1 MNSPEMNHLLPSLA
15 RLAQLQHESIDRLAL
30 QEAVAAALGE
40 KALGAPDAE
49 QAPQEQLQTVTQHL
63 QVAAPRWLKGP
74 DASKMPALVHAQDAN
89 QGHGQWGV
97 LRGQNAQGLWISD
110 WWDAANQRWD
120 ECADAKLDRHTIA
133 TLRLTRPYSATNSPV
148 AQLIRHEL
156 LANASVLRETL
167 LGSMMINVLALV
179 ISFYSLQVYDRVIP
193 AAASQTLLVLTLGV
207 VGAIMFEWLAKRV
220 RSRLYERLIDQVD
233 QRLARQVYM
242 RFLAI
247 RLDQLP
253 QSVGALSAQIRG
265 YESVRGFF
273 TTATSSLLVDAP
285 FALLFLVVMA
295 MIGGWLAVIPLLFF
309 MVCLSVGMYYRRRV
323 DVLAAQANAASNQ
336 KTGLL
341 VETVEGA
348 ESIKSGQ
355 GGWRMLSRW
364 MKTTDEARDS
374 DLQIRNVSEHSQH
387 LASSLQQVS
396 YTLLVATGAL
406 MVSRGELSL
415 GGLIACSILSGRVLS
430 PVSMIPGQLVQWA
443 HAKAALQ
450 GLDRLWALQDDH
462 HGQEMPILPAKIKGA
477 FRFEGVLASYG
488 GKKALAV
495 SNLVIQP
502 GEKIGVLGPIGA
514 GKTTLLRLLSGM
526 YKPQEGRILLDDVDL
541 SHLSK
546 PLLAEHLGYV
556 QQEGRLFAGTLRDN
570 LILGQLDPGDEAIL
584 QAARETGLLQTV
596 ITVHPKGL
604 QQEIFEGGT
613 GLSGGQRQLVN
624 LTRAFLRRPRIWLL
638 DEPTASM
645 DRGLEQQVM
654 HALKAAIG
662 PSDTLVLVT
671 HKAEMLELTDRL
683 MVVAN
688 HQVVMDGPKA
698 QVLERLQTPP
708 PQQRAQQAAQQ
719 AAQQRGFA
727 SITMLL
733 VAAFI
738 GFLLWAALFE
748 IEQTVR
754 AQGQIIPT
762 ARTQVIQSADGGVLE
777 KLLVEEGQSV
787 KAGQELAILER
798 ERSQA
803 SYDESRAKAVALSV
817 ALARTQAEAL
827 GRAPEFGP
835 ALRTDP
841 KIVAVQQDLYEQRKR
856 SLQDELTSLQQGL
869 DMALEELR
877 MNEALLKNGDTSRL
891 EVMRAKRQTVEIEA
905 KINATRNKYLQDAR
919 AEATKLAE
927 DLAAMA
933 YKLDERRSVLGHT
946 VLTAPIAGVVK
957 YLKVT
962 TIGGVLRA
970 GDEMMQISPTE
981 GGMVFEVKINP
992 VDIGQLQ
999 LGLPV
1004 AIKLDAFDYSVYGN
1018 LEGTLVYLSS
1028 DTLVEQAAN
1037 GQSNSY
1043 YRAHV
1048 NLDADKARSHPNPML
1063 AAVVLKPGMTA
1074 TVDIRTGQRSVLKYL
1089 AKPIYKAFGGA
1100 MNER

>member
-1 MNSPEMNHLLPSLA
+1 
-15 RLAQLQHESIDRLAL
+15 
-30 QEAVAAALGE
+30 
-40 KALGAPDAE
+40 
-49 QAPQEQLQTVTQHL
+49 
-63 QVAAPRWLKGP
+63 
-74 DASKMPALVHAQDAN
+74 
-89 QGHGQWGV
+89 
-97 LRGQNAQGLWISD
+97 
-110 WWDAANQRWD
+110 
-120 ECADAKLDRHTIA
+120 
-133 TLRLTRPYSATNSPV
+133 
-148 AQLIRHEL
+148 
-156 LANASVLRETL
+156 
-167 LGSMMINVLALV
+167 
-179 ISFYSLQVYDRVIP
+179 
-193 AAASQTLLVLTLGV
+193 
-207 VGAIMFEWLAKRV
+207 
-220 RSRLYERLIDQVD
+220 
-233 QRLARQVYM
+233 
-242 RFLAI
+242 
-247 RLDQLP
+247 
-253 QSVGALSAQIRG
+253 
-265 YESVRGFF
+265 
-273 TTATSSLLVDAP
+273 
-285 FALLFLVVMA
+285 
-295 MIGGWLAVIPLLFF
+295 
-309 MVCLSVGMYYRRRV
+309 
-323 DVLAAQANAASNQ
+323 
-336 KTGLL
+336 
-341 VETVEGA
+341 
-348 ESIKSGQ
+348 
-355 GGWRMLSRW
+355 
-364 MKTTDEARDS
+364 
-374 DLQIRNVSEHSQH
+374 
-387 LASSLQQVS
+387 
-396 YTLLVATGAL
+396 
-406 MVSRGELSL
+406 
-415 GGLIACSILSGRVLS
+415 
-430 PVSMIPGQLVQWA
+430 VQWA

-462 HGQEMPILPAKIKGA
+462 HGQEMPILPAKIHGA
-477 FRFEGVLASYG
+477 FRFEGVVASYG

-502 GEKIGVLGPIGA
+502 GEKIGVLGPIGS

-526 YKPQEGRILLDDVDL
+526 YKPQEGRILLDDIDL

-546 PLLAEHLGYV
+546 PLLAENLGYV

-596 ITVHPKGL
+596 INVHPKGL

-645 DRGLEQQVM
+645 DRVLEQQVM

-662 PSDTLVLVT
+662 PKDTLVLVT
-671 HKAEMLELTDRL
+671 HKAEMLDLTDRL

-698 QVLERLQTPP
+698 QVLERLQTPT
-708 PQQRAQQAAQQ
+708 PQQRTQQAAQQ

-733 VAAFI
+733 AAAFI

-787 KAGQELAILER
+787 KAGQKLAILER

-803 SYDESRAKAVALSV
+803 SYDESRAKAVALTV

-827 GRAPEFGP
+827 DRAPEFGP

-841 KIVAVQQDLYEQRKR
+841 KIVAVQQDLYDQRRR
-856 SLQDELTSLQQGL
+856 SLQDELRSLQQGL

-891 EVMRAKRQTVEIEA
+891 EVMRAKRQAVEIEA

-1004 AIKLDAFDYSVYGN
+1004 AIKLDAFDYSVFGN

-1037 GQSNSY
+1037 GQSSSY
-1043 YRAHV
+1043 YRAQV
-1048 NLDADKARSHPNPML
+1048 ILDAEKARSHPNPML

-1089 AKPIYKAFGGA
+1089 AKPIYRAFGGA